1 VQEIEVHGQV
11 GPDRPLLVVAL
22 HEEGVHL
29 QRHGLPLLVCGP
41 GKVNAALG
49 VSRLLAGA
57 RPSEVINLGTAG
69 ALRDGLHGTQVIGRV
84 TQHDFDEKAIFAL
97 TGRDFGGP
105 LGLGDGPTLTT
116 GDRFVADSAV
126 RTRLA
131 EHADLVDMEGYAVA
145 CAAAAMGVPVRLVKQ
160 VSDDGDET
168 AARGWRESVEAC
180 AEQLGDWLAA
190 DQGL

>member
-1 VQEIEVHGQV
+1 MQEIEVHGQV
-11 GPDRPLLVVAL
+11 EPDRPLLVVAL

-29 QRHGLPLLVCGP
+29 QRHGIPLLVCGP

-49 VSRLLAGA
+49 VSRVLAGA

-69 ALRDGLHGTQVIGRV
+69 SLRDGLYGTHVIGRV

-116 GDRFVADSAV
+116 GDSFVADSAV
-126 RTRLA
+126 RARLA
-131 EHADLVDMEGYAVA
+131 EHADLVDMEGYAIA
-145 CAAAAMGVPVRLVKQ
+145 SAAAAMGVPVRLVKH
-160 VSDDGDET
+160 VSDEGDEK
-168 AARGWRESVEAC
+168 AARSWSESVEAC
-180 AEQLGDWLAA
+180 AELLGDWLAA

>member
-11 GPDRPLLVVAL
+11 EPDRPLLVVAL

-29 QRHGLPLLVCGP
+29 QRHGIPLLVCGP

-49 VSRLLAGA
+49 VSRVLAGV

-69 ALRDGLHGTQVIGRV
+69 SLRDGLHGTHVIGRV

-116 GDRFVADSAV
+116 GDSFVADSAV
-126 RTRLA
+126 RASLA
-131 EHADLVDMEGYAVA
+131 EHADLVDMEGYAIA
-145 CAAAAMGVPVRLVKQ
+145 SAAAAVGVPVRLVKH
-160 VSDDGDET
+160 VSDEGDEL
-168 AARGWRESVEAC
+168 AARSWSESIEAC
-180 AEQLGDWLAA
+180 AQLLGDWLAA

>member
-11 GPDRPLLVVAL
+11 EPDRPLLVVAL

-49 VSRLLAGA
+49 VSRVLAGA

-69 ALRDGLHGTQVIGRV
+69 SLRDGLHGTHVIGRV

-116 GDRFVADSAV
+116 GDSFVADSAV
-126 RTRLA
+126 RARLA
-131 EHADLVDMEGYAVA
+131 EHADLVDMEGYAIA
-145 CAAAAMGVPVRLVKQ
+145 SAAAAMGVPVRLVKH
-160 VSDDGDET
+160 VSDEGDEK
-168 AARGWRESVEAC
+168 AARSWSESVEAC
-180 AEQLGDWLAA
+180 AQLLGDWLAA